1 MSGCMRRIGGLPR
14 SARHFPI
21 SWSTRRKSVLIS
33 MRSFFRDG
41 LGLEKI
47 DRDFSSIFV
56 KKKKSRFVE
65 NTSEDTERNF
75 PHFSILSEIPLTL

>member
-21 SWSTRRKSVLIS
+21 SWSTRRKSVLVS

-47 DRDFSSIFV
+47 DREFSAC
-56 KKKKSRFVE
+56 SRWRSVVV
-65 NTSEDTERNF
+65 SRDAGLLR
-75 PHFSILSEIPLTL
+75 SGLQGGGSEITAAAGDR